1 MKQMEHSYKGEEKF
15 LVNDLKTIVSK
26 ARSKAFAA
34 VNYSLVERNW
44 RIGKRIVEEEQNGE
58 ARAEYGKHIIEVASA
73 ALTEEFGK
81 GFSETNLINFKK
93 FFLLFKELEI
103 HQTVSEEFRKQ
114 VLHLLPWSHYERLI
128 RVEDKKAREWYA
140 KEAYEQGWSFRT
152 LNRNINTLYYER
164 LLMSKKKQPVVN
176 EMQDKTKAYQQDKL
190 EYIKSPVVLEFLG
203 LPEDTSLAESKLETA
218 IINNLEKFLMEMG
231 KGYALVARQQHIRTE
246 ENDYYIDLVFYNYL
260 IKSFILVDLKV
271 NRITYQ
277 DVGQMDMYLQMYDK
291 MKKGPDDNP
300 TIGIILCTETD
311 SDVARYSTLAK
322 NDQMFAAKYKLYLP
336 DKEDLRREI
345 ERQKELYLMAH
356 PEETGISVTNGYA
369 QPDSC
374 FMFAYDLEQDKLLW
388 RSADQSYNSMN
399 FVVKGDVILCGY
411 GFTAEDDYLYQ
422 INRNTGEIL
431 DRLELKK
438 MPDLLVEQDGKLYV
452 HTYSYDYVIDF

>member
-1 MKQMEHSYKGEEKF
+1 MKQPDKKYNDEDNM
-15 LVNDLKTIVSK
+15 LVNDLRSIVSK

-44 RIGKRIVEEEQNGE
+44 RIGQRIVEQEQNG
-58 ARAEYGKHIIEVASA
+58 ASRAEYGKHVIEIASA
-73 ALTEEFGK
+73 ALTKEFGK
-81 GFSETNLINFKK
+81 GFSETNIMNFKK
-93 FFLLFKELEI
+93 FYLKFKELTI
-103 HQTVSEEFRKQ
+103 PQTLSEEFKKQ
-114 VLHLLPWSHYERLI
+114 KQQTLSAESSLFPQKGQTAPAQSELRLLPWSHYERLI

-140 KEAYEQGWSFRT
+140 KEAFEQGWSYRT

-164 LLMSKKKQPVVN
+164 LLMSTKKQPVVK

-356 PEETGISVTNGYA
+356 PEEN
-369 QPDSC
+369 
-374 FMFAYDLEQDKLLW
+374 EK
-388 RSADQSYNSMN
+388 
-399 FVVKGDVILCGY
+399 
-411 GFTAEDDYLYQ
+411 E
-422 INRNTGEIL
+422 
-431 DRLELKK
+431 
-438 MPDLLVEQDGKLYV
+438 
-452 HTYSYDYVIDF
+452 

>member
-1 MKQMEHSYKGEEKF
+1 MKQPRKKYNDEDNM
-15 LVNDLKTIVSK
+15 LVNDLRSIVSK

-44 RIGKRIVEEEQNGE
+44 RIGQRIVEQEQNG
-58 ARAEYGKHIIEVASA
+58 ASRAEYGKHVIEIASA

-81 GFSETNLINFKK
+81 GFSYTNIANYKRFYLTFNNLQI
-93 FFLLFKELEI
+93 L
-103 HQTVSEEFRKQ
+103 QTVSEEFNNPIQQTLPAKSSAPHKEDKAESTQSELR
-114 VLHLLPWSHYERLI
+114 LLPWSHYERLI

-140 KEAYEQGWSFRT
+140 KEAFEQGWSFRT

-164 LLMSKKKQPVVN
+164 LLMSKKKQPVVD

-345 ERQKELYLMAH
+345 ERKEDGTGGA
-356 PEETGISVTNGYA
+356 EERGA
-369 QPDSC
+369 KE
-374 FMFAYDLEQDKLLW
+374 AL
-388 RSADQSYNSMN
+388 
-399 FVVKGDVILCGY
+399 
-411 GFTAEDDYLYQ
+411 
-422 INRNTGEIL
+422 
-431 DRLELKK
+431 
-438 MPDLLVEQDGKLYV
+438 
-452 HTYSYDYVIDF
+452 

>member
-1 MKQMEHSYKGEEKF
+1 MKEPGKKYNDEDNV
-15 LVNDLKTIVSK
+15 LVNDLRSIVSK

-44 RIGKRIVEEEQNGE
+44 RIGQRIVEQNG
-58 ARAEYGKHIIEVASA
+58 ASRAEYGKHVIEIASA

-81 GFSETNLINFKK
+81 GFSYTNIANYKRFYLTFNNLQI
-93 FFLLFKELEI
+93 L
-103 HQTVSEEFRKQ
+103 QTVSEEFNNPIQQTLPAKSSTPHKEDKAESTQSELR
-114 VLHLLPWSHYERLI
+114 LLPWSHYERLI

-140 KEAYEQGWSFRT
+140 KEAFEQGWSFRT

-356 PEETGISVTNGYA
+356 PEEN
-369 QPDSC
+369 
-374 FMFAYDLEQDKLLW
+374 DK
-388 RSADQSYNSMN
+388 
-399 FVVKGDVILCGY
+399 
-411 GFTAEDDYLYQ
+411 E
-422 INRNTGEIL
+422 
-431 DRLELKK
+431 
-438 MPDLLVEQDGKLYV
+438 
-452 HTYSYDYVIDF
+452 

>member
-1 MKQMEHSYKGEEKF
+1 MKEPGKKYNDEDNM
-15 LVNDLKTIVSK
+15 LVNDLRSIVSK

-44 RIGKRIVEEEQNGE
+44 RIGQRIVEEEQNG
-58 ARAEYGKHIIEVASA
+58 ASRAEYGKHVIEVASA
-73 ALTEEFGK
+73 ALTKEFGK
-81 GFSETNLINFKK
+81 GFSETNIMNFKK
-93 FFLLFKELEI
+93 FYLKFKELTI
-103 HQTVSEEFRKQ
+103 PQTLSEEFKKQ
-114 VLHLLPWSHYERLI
+114 KHQTLSDESSLLPQKGQTQPAQFELRLLPWSHYERLI

-140 KEAYEQGWSFRT
+140 KEAFNEGWSYRT

-164 LLMSKKKQPVVN
+164 LLMSTKKQPVVD

-203 LPEDTSLAESKLETA
+203 LPEDTSLAESKLEIA

-345 ERQKELYLMAH
+345 ERQKELYLTAH
-356 PEETGISVTNGYA
+356 PEEN
-369 QPDSC
+369 
-374 FMFAYDLEQDKLLW
+374 DK
-388 RSADQSYNSMN
+388 
-399 FVVKGDVILCGY
+399 
-411 GFTAEDDYLYQ
+411 E
-422 INRNTGEIL
+422 
-431 DRLELKK
+431 
-438 MPDLLVEQDGKLYV
+438 
-452 HTYSYDYVIDF
+452 

>member
-1 MKQMEHSYKGEEKF
+1 MKQPGKKYNDEDNM
-15 LVNDLKTIVSK
+15 LVNDLRSIVSK

-44 RIGKRIVEEEQNGE
+44 RIGQRIVEQEQNG
-58 ARAEYGKHIIEVASA
+58 ASRAEYGKHVIEVASA

-81 GFSETNLINFKK
+81 GFSETNIINFKK
-93 FFLLFKELEI
+93 FYLKFKELTI
-103 HQTVSEEFRKQ
+103 PQTLSEEFKKQ
-114 VLHLLPWSHYERLI
+114 KHQTLSDESSLLPQKGQTQPAQFELRLLPWSHYERLI

-140 KEAYEQGWSFRT
+140 KEAFNEGWSFRT

-164 LLMSKKKQPVVN
+164 LLMSTKKQPVVD

-356 PEETGISVTNGYA
+356 PEEN
-369 QPDSC
+369 
-374 FMFAYDLEQDKLLW
+374 EK
-388 RSADQSYNSMN
+388 
-399 FVVKGDVILCGY
+399 
-411 GFTAEDDYLYQ
+411 E
-422 INRNTGEIL
+422 
-431 DRLELKK
+431 
-438 MPDLLVEQDGKLYV
+438 
-452 HTYSYDYVIDF
+452 

>member
-1 MKQMEHSYKGEEKF
+1 MKQPSKKYNDEDNM
-15 LVNDLKTIVSK
+15 LVNDLRSIVSK

-44 RIGKRIVEEEQNGE
+44 RIGQRIVEEEQNG
-58 ARAEYGKHIIEVASA
+58 ASRAEYGKHVIEVASA

-81 GFSETNLINFKK
+81 GFSYTNIANYKRFYLTFNNLQI
-93 FFLLFKELEI
+93 L
-103 HQTVSEEFRKQ
+103 QTVSEEFSNPIQQTLPAKSSAPHKEDKAESAQSELR
-114 VLHLLPWSHYERLI
+114 LLPWSHYERLI

-140 KEAYEQGWSFRT
+140 KEAFEQGWSFRT

-164 LLMSKKKQPVVN
+164 LLMSKKKQPVVD

-345 ERQKELYLMAH
+345 ERQKELYQMAH
-356 PEETGISVTNGYA
+356 PEEN
-369 QPDSC
+369 
-374 FMFAYDLEQDKLLW
+374 DK
-388 RSADQSYNSMN
+388 
-399 FVVKGDVILCGY
+399 
-411 GFTAEDDYLYQ
+411 E
-422 INRNTGEIL
+422 
-431 DRLELKK
+431 
-438 MPDLLVEQDGKLYV
+438 
-452 HTYSYDYVIDF
+452 

>member
-1 MKQMEHSYKGEEKF
+1 MKQPRKKYNDEDNM
-15 LVNDLKTIVSK
+15 LVNDLRSIVSK

-44 RIGKRIVEEEQNGE
+44 RIGQRIVEQEQNG
-58 ARAEYGKHIIEVASA
+58 ASRAEYGKHVIEIASA

-81 GFSETNLINFKK
+81 GFSETNIMNFKK
-93 FFLLFKELEI
+93 FYLKFKELTI
-103 HQTVSEEFRKQ
+103 PQTLSEEFKKQ
-114 VLHLLPWSHYERLI
+114 KHQTLSDESSLLPQKGQTQSAQFELRLLPWSHYERLI

-140 KEAYEQGWSFRT
+140 KEAFEQGWSFRT

-291 MKKGPDDNP
+291 MRKGPDDNP

-356 PEETGISVTNGYA
+356 PEEN
-369 QPDSC
+369 
-374 FMFAYDLEQDKLLW
+374 DK
-388 RSADQSYNSMN
+388 
-399 FVVKGDVILCGY
+399 
-411 GFTAEDDYLYQ
+411 E
-422 INRNTGEIL
+422 
-431 DRLELKK
+431 
-438 MPDLLVEQDGKLYV
+438 
-452 HTYSYDYVIDF
+452 

>member
-1 MKQMEHSYKGEEKF
+1 MKEPGKKYNDEDNM
-15 LVNDLKTIVSK
+15 LVNDLRSIVSK

-44 RIGKRIVEEEQNGE
+44 RIGQRIVEQEQNG
-58 ARAEYGKHIIEVASA
+58 ASRAEYGKHVIEIASA

-81 GFSETNLINFKK
+81 GFSETNIMNFKK
-93 FFLLFKELEI
+93 FYLKFKELTI
-103 HQTVSEEFRKQ
+103 PQTLSEEFKKQ
-114 VLHLLPWSHYERLI
+114 KHQTLSDEFSLLPQKGQTQSAQFELRLLPWSHYERLI

-140 KEAYEQGWSFRT
+140 KEVFEQGWSFRT

-356 PEETGISVTNGYA
+356 PEEN
-369 QPDSC
+369 
-374 FMFAYDLEQDKLLW
+374 DK
-388 RSADQSYNSMN
+388 
-399 FVVKGDVILCGY
+399 
-411 GFTAEDDYLYQ
+411 E
-422 INRNTGEIL
+422 
-431 DRLELKK
+431 
-438 MPDLLVEQDGKLYV
+438 
-452 HTYSYDYVIDF
+452 

>member
-1 MKQMEHSYKGEEKF
+1 MKQLNKKYNDEDNM
-15 LVNDLKTIVSK
+15 LVNDLRSIVSK

-44 RIGKRIVEEEQNGE
+44 RIGQRIVEQEQNG
-58 ARAEYGKHIIEVASA
+58 ASRAEYGKHVIEIASA
-73 ALTEEFGK
+73 ALTKEFGK
-81 GFSETNLINFKK
+81 GFSETNIMNFKK
-93 FFLLFKELEI
+93 FYLKFKELTI
-103 HQTVSEEFRKQ
+103 PQTLSEEFKKQ
-114 VLHLLPWSHYERLI
+114 KQQTLSAESSLFPQKGQTAPDQSELHLLPWSHYERLI

-140 KEAYEQGWSFRT
+140 KEAFNEGWSYRT

-164 LLMSKKKQPVVN
+164 LLMSKKKQPVID
-176 EMQDKTKAYQQDKL
+176 EMKEKTKNFQQDKL

-231 KGYALVARQQHIRTE
+231 KGYALVARQQHIQTE

-356 PEETGISVTNGYA
+356 PEEN
-369 QPDSC
+369 
-374 FMFAYDLEQDKLLW
+374 DK
-388 RSADQSYNSMN
+388 
-399 FVVKGDVILCGY
+399 
-411 GFTAEDDYLYQ
+411 E
-422 INRNTGEIL
+422 
-431 DRLELKK
+431 
-438 MPDLLVEQDGKLYV
+438 
-452 HTYSYDYVIDF
+452 

>member
-1 MKQMEHSYKGEEKF
+1 MKEPGKKYNDEDNI
-15 LVNDLKTIVSK
+15 LVNDLRSIVSK
-26 ARSKAFAA
+26 ARNKAFTA

-44 RIGKRIVEEEQNGE
+44 RIGQRIVEQEQNG
-58 ARAEYGKHIIEVASA
+58 ASRAEYGKHVIEVASS

-81 GFSETNLINFKK
+81 GFSYTNIANYKRFYLTFSDLQI
-93 FFLLFKELEI
+93 L
-103 HQTVSEEFRKQ
+103 QTVSEEFNNPIQEAHPAESSAPPKEGKGVSAQFELR
-114 VLHLLPWSHYERLI
+114 LLPWSHYERLI

-140 KEAYEQGWSFRT
+140 KEAFNEGWSYRT

-164 LLMSKKKQPVVN
+164 LLMSTKKQPVVD

-356 PEETGISVTNGYA
+356 PEEN
-369 QPDSC
+369 
-374 FMFAYDLEQDKLLW
+374 
-388 RSADQSYNSMN
+388 
-399 FVVKGDVILCGY
+399 
-411 GFTAEDDYLYQ
+411 
-422 INRNTGEIL
+422 
-431 DRLELKK
+431 KK
-438 MPDLLVEQDGKLYV
+438 E
-452 HTYSYDYVIDF
+452 

>member
-1 MKQMEHSYKGEEKF
+1 MKEPSKKYNDEDNM
-15 LVNDLKTIVSK
+15 LVNDLRSIVSK

-44 RIGKRIVEEEQNGE
+44 RIGQRIVEEEQNG
-58 ARAEYGKHIIEVASA
+58 ASRAEYGKHVIEVASA
-73 ALTEEFGK
+73 ALTKEFGK
-81 GFSETNLINFKK
+81 GFSETNIMNFKK
-93 FFLLFKELEI
+93 FYLKFKELTI
-103 HQTVSEEFRKQ
+103 PQTLSEEFKKQ
-114 VLHLLPWSHYERLI
+114 KHQTLSDESSLLPQKGQTQPAQFELRLLPWSHYERLI
-128 RVEDKKAREWYA
+128 RVEDKQAREWYA
-140 KEAYEQGWSFRT
+140 KEAFNEGWSYRT

-164 LLMSKKKQPVVN
+164 LLMSTKKQPVVD

-356 PEETGISVTNGYA
+356 PEEN
-369 QPDSC
+369 
-374 FMFAYDLEQDKLLW
+374 DK
-388 RSADQSYNSMN
+388 
-399 FVVKGDVILCGY
+399 
-411 GFTAEDDYLYQ
+411 E
-422 INRNTGEIL
+422 
-431 DRLELKK
+431 
-438 MPDLLVEQDGKLYV
+438 
-452 HTYSYDYVIDF
+452 

>member
-1 MKQMEHSYKGEEKF
+1 MKEPEKKYNDEDNM
-15 LVNDLKTIVSK
+15 LVNDLRSIVSK

-44 RIGKRIVEEEQNGE
+44 RIGQRIVEKEQNG
-58 ARAEYGKHIIEVASA
+58 ASRAEYGKHVIEVASA
-73 ALTEEFGK
+73 ALTKEFGK
-81 GFSETNLINFKK
+81 GFSETNIMNFKK
-93 FFLLFKELEI
+93 FYLKFKELTI
-103 HQTVSEEFRKQ
+103 PQTVSEEFKKQ
-114 VLHLLPWSHYERLI
+114 KQQTLSDELSSHFQKGQTPPAQFELRLLPWSHYERLI

-140 KEAYEQGWSFRT
+140 KEAFEQGWSFRT

-356 PEETGISVTNGYA
+356 PEEN
-369 QPDSC
+369 
-374 FMFAYDLEQDKLLW
+374 DK
-388 RSADQSYNSMN
+388 
-399 FVVKGDVILCGY
+399 
-411 GFTAEDDYLYQ
+411 E
-422 INRNTGEIL
+422 
-431 DRLELKK
+431 
-438 MPDLLVEQDGKLYV
+438 
-452 HTYSYDYVIDF
+452 

>member
-1 MKQMEHSYKGEEKF
+1 MKEPGKKYNDEDNM
-15 LVNDLKTIVSK
+15 LVNDLRSIVSK

-44 RIGKRIVEEEQNGE
+44 RIGQRIVEEEQNG
-58 ARAEYGKHIIEVASA
+58 ASRAEYGKHVIEVASA
-73 ALTEEFGK
+73 ALTKEFGK
-81 GFSETNLINFKK
+81 GFSETNIMNFKK
-93 FFLLFKELEI
+93 FYLKFKELTI
-103 HQTVSEEFRKQ
+103 PQTLSEEFKKQ
-114 VLHLLPWSHYERLI
+114 KHQTLSDESSLLPQKGQTQPAQFELRLLPWSHYERLI

-140 KEAYEQGWSFRT
+140 KEAFNEGWSYRT

-164 LLMSKKKQPVVN
+164 LLMSTKKQPVVD

-291 MKKGPDDNP
+291 MKKGSDDNP

-356 PEETGISVTNGYA
+356 PEEN
-369 QPDSC
+369 
-374 FMFAYDLEQDKLLW
+374 DK
-388 RSADQSYNSMN
+388 
-399 FVVKGDVILCGY
+399 
-411 GFTAEDDYLYQ
+411 E
-422 INRNTGEIL
+422 
-431 DRLELKK
+431 
-438 MPDLLVEQDGKLYV
+438 
-452 HTYSYDYVIDF
+452 

>member
-1 MKQMEHSYKGEEKF
+1 MKEPEKKYNDEDNM
-15 LVNDLKTIVSK
+15 LVNDLRSIVSK

-44 RIGKRIVEEEQNGE
+44 RIGQRIVEEEQNG
-58 ARAEYGKHIIEVASA
+58 ASRAEYGKHVIEVASA
-73 ALTEEFGK
+73 ALTKEFGK
-81 GFSETNLINFKK
+81 GFSETNIMNFKK
-93 FFLLFKELEI
+93 FYLKFKELTI
-103 HQTVSEEFRKQ
+103 PQTLSEEFKKQ
-114 VLHLLPWSHYERLI
+114 KHQTLSDESSLLPQKGQTPPAQFELRLLPWSHYERLI

-140 KEAYEQGWSFRT
+140 KEAFNEGWSYRT

-164 LLMSKKKQPVVN
+164 LLMSKKKRPVVD

-322 NDQMFAAKYKLYLP
+322 NDQMFAAKYKFYLP

-356 PEETGISVTNGYA
+356 PEEN
-369 QPDSC
+369 
-374 FMFAYDLEQDKLLW
+374 DK
-388 RSADQSYNSMN
+388 
-399 FVVKGDVILCGY
+399 
-411 GFTAEDDYLYQ
+411 E
-422 INRNTGEIL
+422 
-431 DRLELKK
+431 
-438 MPDLLVEQDGKLYV
+438 
-452 HTYSYDYVIDF
+452 

>member
-26 ARSKAFAA
+26 ARSKAFAT

-81 GFSETNLINFKK
+81 GFSETNIRTFRK
-93 FFLLFKELEI
+93 FFLIFRNLEI
-103 HQTVSEEFRKQ
+103 QQTVSAESNLPKQ
-114 VLHLLPWSHYERLI
+114 QTLSDNLSSHFQKGQTPPAQFKLRLLPWSHYERLI
-128 RVEDKKAREWYA
+128 RIEDKRARDWYA
-140 KEAYEQGWSFRT
+140 KEAFKQGWSYRT
-152 LNRNINTLYYER
+152 LSRNINTLYYER
-164 LLMSKKKQPVVN
+164 LLMSKDKAPVEKEMKEKTN
-176 EMQDKTKAYQQDKL
+176 EFQQDKL
-190 EYIKSPVVLEFLG
+190 EYIKSPVVMEFLG
-203 LPEDTSLAESKLETA
+203 LPSDSSLKESKLESA
-218 IINNLEKFLMEMG
+218 IIDNLEKFLMEMG

-291 MKKGPDDNP
+291 KKKGPDDNP

-356 PEETGISVTNGYA
+356 PEEN
-369 QPDSC
+369 
-374 FMFAYDLEQDKLLW
+374 DK
-388 RSADQSYNSMN
+388 
-399 FVVKGDVILCGY
+399 
-411 GFTAEDDYLYQ
+411 E
-422 INRNTGEIL
+422 
-431 DRLELKK
+431 
-438 MPDLLVEQDGKLYV
+438 
-452 HTYSYDYVIDF
+452 

>member
-1 MKQMEHSYKGEEKF
+1 MKQPGKKYNDEDNM
-15 LVNDLKTIVSK
+15 LVNDLRSIVSK

-44 RIGKRIVEEEQNGE
+44 RIGQRIVEQEQNG
-58 ARAEYGKHIIEVASA
+58 ASRAEYGKHVIEIASA
-73 ALTEEFGK
+73 ALTKEFGK
-81 GFSETNLINFKK
+81 GFSETNITNFKK
-93 FFLLFKELEI
+93 FYLKFKELAI
-103 HQTVSEEFRKQ
+103 LQTVSEEFKKQ
-114 VLHLLPWSHYERLI
+114 KQQTQSDESSLLPQKGQTASAQFELRLLPWSHYERLI

-140 KEAYEQGWSFRT
+140 KEAFEQGWSFRT

-164 LLMSKKKQPVVN
+164 LLMSKKKQPVVD
-176 EMQDKTKAYQQDKL
+176 EMQDKTKIYQQDKL
-190 EYIKSPVVLEFLG
+190 EYIKTPVVLEFLG

-291 MKKGPDDNP
+291 MRKGPDDNP

-356 PEETGISVTNGYA
+356 PEEN
-369 QPDSC
+369 
-374 FMFAYDLEQDKLLW
+374 DK
-388 RSADQSYNSMN
+388 
-399 FVVKGDVILCGY
+399 
-411 GFTAEDDYLYQ
+411 E
-422 INRNTGEIL
+422 
-431 DRLELKK
+431 
-438 MPDLLVEQDGKLYV
+438 
-452 HTYSYDYVIDF
+452 

>member
-1 MKQMEHSYKGEEKF
+1 MKQPRKKYNDEDNM
-15 LVNDLKTIVSK
+15 LVNDLRSIVSK

-44 RIGKRIVEEEQNGE
+44 RIGQRIVEQEQNG
-58 ARAEYGKHIIEVASA
+58 ASRAEYGKHVIEVASA

-81 GFSETNLINFKK
+81 GFSETNIMNFKK
-93 FFLLFKELEI
+93 FYLKFKELTI
-103 HQTVSEEFRKQ
+103 PQTLSEEFKKQ
-114 VLHLLPWSHYERLI
+114 KQQTLSDELSSHFQKGQTPPAQFELRLLPWSHYERLI

-140 KEAYEQGWSFRT
+140 KEAFEQGWSFRT

-164 LLMSKKKQPVVN
+164 LLMSKKKQPVVD

-345 ERQKELYLMAH
+345 ERQKELYQMAH
-356 PEETGISVTNGYA
+356 PEEN
-369 QPDSC
+369 
-374 FMFAYDLEQDKLLW
+374 DK
-388 RSADQSYNSMN
+388 
-399 FVVKGDVILCGY
+399 
-411 GFTAEDDYLYQ
+411 E
-422 INRNTGEIL
+422 
-431 DRLELKK
+431 
-438 MPDLLVEQDGKLYV
+438 
-452 HTYSYDYVIDF
+452 

>member
-1 MKQMEHSYKGEEKF
+1 MQEPGKKYNDEDNM
-15 LVNDLKTIVSK
+15 LVNDLRSIVSK

-44 RIGKRIVEEEQNGE
+44 RIGQRIVEEEQNG
-58 ARAEYGKHIIEVASA
+58 ASRAEYGKHVIEVASA

-81 GFSETNLINFKK
+81 GFSKTNIMNFKK
-93 FFLLFKELEI
+93 FYLKFKELTI
-103 HQTVSEEFRKQ
+103 PQTVSEEFKKQ
-114 VLHLLPWSHYERLI
+114 KHQTLSDESSLLPQKGQTPPAQFELRFLPWSHYERLI

-140 KEAYEQGWSFRT
+140 KEAFEQGWSFRT

-356 PEETGISVTNGYA
+356 PEEN
-369 QPDSC
+369 
-374 FMFAYDLEQDKLLW
+374 DK
-388 RSADQSYNSMN
+388 
-399 FVVKGDVILCGY
+399 
-411 GFTAEDDYLYQ
+411 E
-422 INRNTGEIL
+422 
-431 DRLELKK
+431 
-438 MPDLLVEQDGKLYV
+438 
-452 HTYSYDYVIDF
+452 

>member
-1 MKQMEHSYKGEEKF
+1 MKEPSKKYNDEDNM
-15 LVNDLKTIVSK
+15 LVNDLRSIVSK

-44 RIGKRIVEEEQNGE
+44 RIGQRIVEEEQNGTS
-58 ARAEYGKHIIEVASA
+58 RAEYGKHVIEVASA
-73 ALTEEFGK
+73 ALTKEFGK
-81 GFSETNLINFKK
+81 GFSYTNIANYKRFYLTFSDLQI
-93 FFLLFKELEI
+93 L
-103 HQTVSEEFRKQ
+103 QTVSEEFKKQ
-114 VLHLLPWSHYERLI
+114 KHQTLSDESSLLPQKGQTQPAQFELRLLPWSHYERLI

-140 KEAYEQGWSFRT
+140 KEAFEQGWSYRT

-164 LLMSKKKQPVVN
+164 LLMSTKKQPVVD

-203 LPEDTSLAESKLETA
+203 LPEDTSFAESKLETA

-300 TIGIILCTETD
+300 TIGIILCSETD
-311 SDVARYSTLAK
+311 SDVVRYSTLAK

-336 DKEDLRREI
+336 NEEDLRREI
-345 ERQKELYLMAH
+345 ERQKELFLMAH
-356 PEETGISVTNGYA
+356 PDEN
-369 QPDSC
+369 
-374 FMFAYDLEQDKLLW
+374 DK
-388 RSADQSYNSMN
+388 
-399 FVVKGDVILCGY
+399 IL
-411 GFTAEDDYLYQ
+411 
-422 INRNTGEIL
+422 
-431 DRLELKK
+431 
-438 MPDLLVEQDGKLYV
+438 
-452 HTYSYDYVIDF
+452 

>member
-1 MKQMEHSYKGEEKF
+1 MKQPGKKYNDEDNM
-15 LVNDLKTIVSK
+15 LVNDLRSIVSK

-44 RIGKRIVEEEQNGE
+44 RIGQRIVEQEQNG
-58 ARAEYGKHIIEVASA
+58 ASRAEYGKHVIEIASA

-81 GFSETNLINFKK
+81 GFSYTNIANYKRFYLTFNNLQI
-93 FFLLFKELEI
+93 L
-103 HQTVSEEFRKQ
+103 QTVSEEFNNPIQQTLPAKSSTPHKEDKAESTQSELR
-114 VLHLLPWSHYERLI
+114 LLPWSHYERLI

-140 KEAYEQGWSFRT
+140 KEAFNEGWSYRT
-152 LNRNINTLYYER
+152 LHRNINTLYYER

-356 PEETGISVTNGYA
+356 PEEN
-369 QPDSC
+369 
-374 FMFAYDLEQDKLLW
+374 DK
-388 RSADQSYNSMN
+388 
-399 FVVKGDVILCGY
+399 
-411 GFTAEDDYLYQ
+411 E
-422 INRNTGEIL
+422 
-431 DRLELKK
+431 
-438 MPDLLVEQDGKLYV
+438 
-452 HTYSYDYVIDF
+452 

>member
-1 MKQMEHSYKGEEKF
+1 MKEPEKKYDDEDNM
-15 LVNDLKTIVSK
+15 LVNDLRSIVSK

-44 RIGKRIVEEEQNGE
+44 RIGQRIVEQEQNG
-58 ARAEYGKHIIEVASA
+58 ASRAEYGKHVIEVASA

-81 GFSETNLINFKK
+81 GFSYTNIANYKRFYLTFNNLQI
-93 FFLLFKELEI
+93 L
-103 HQTVSEEFRKQ
+103 QTVSEEFNNPIQQTLPAKSSAPHKEDKAESAQSELR
-114 VLHLLPWSHYERLI
+114 LLPWSHYERLI

-140 KEAYEQGWSFRT
+140 KEAFEQGWSYRT

-164 LLMSKKKQPVVN
+164 LLMSTKKQPVVD

-291 MKKGPDDNP
+291 IKKGPDDNP

-356 PEETGISVTNGYA
+356 PEEN
-369 QPDSC
+369 
-374 FMFAYDLEQDKLLW
+374 DK
-388 RSADQSYNSMN
+388 
-399 FVVKGDVILCGY
+399 
-411 GFTAEDDYLYQ
+411 E
-422 INRNTGEIL
+422 
-431 DRLELKK
+431 
-438 MPDLLVEQDGKLYV
+438 
-452 HTYSYDYVIDF
+452 

>member
-1 MKQMEHSYKGEEKF
+1 MKQPRKKYNDEDNM
-15 LVNDLKTIVSK
+15 LVNDLRSIVSK

-44 RIGKRIVEEEQNGE
+44 RIGQRIVEQEQNG
-58 ARAEYGKHIIEVASA
+58 ASRAEYGKHVIEIASA

-81 GFSETNLINFKK
+81 GFSETNIMNFKK
-93 FFLLFKELEI
+93 FYLKFKELTI
-103 HQTVSEEFRKQ
+103 PQTLSEEFKKQ
-114 VLHLLPWSHYERLI
+114 KHQTLSDESSLLPQKGQTQSAQFELRLLPWSHYERLI

-140 KEAYEQGWSFRT
+140 KEAFEQGWSFRT

-246 ENDYYIDLVFYNYL
+246 ENDYYIDLAFYNYL

-336 DKEDLRREI
+336 DKEDLKREI

-356 PEETGISVTNGYA
+356 PEEN
-369 QPDSC
+369 
-374 FMFAYDLEQDKLLW
+374 DK
-388 RSADQSYNSMN
+388 
-399 FVVKGDVILCGY
+399 
-411 GFTAEDDYLYQ
+411 E
-422 INRNTGEIL
+422 
-431 DRLELKK
+431 
-438 MPDLLVEQDGKLYV
+438 
-452 HTYSYDYVIDF
+452 

>member
-44 RIGKRIVEEEQNGE
+44 RIGKRIVEEEQNG
-58 ARAEYGKHIIEVASA
+58 ASRAEYGKHIIEVASA

-81 GFSETNLINFKK
+81 GFSVTTLRFFRRFYLKFSNLQI
-93 FFLLFKELEI
+93 
-103 HQTVSEEFRKQ
+103 QRTVSVEFNASIQQTPSEELSNNLQHVQKAGI
-114 VLHLLPWSHYERLI
+114 HLLPWSHYELLI
-128 RVEDKKAREWYA
+128 RIEDKQARDWYA
-140 KEAYEQGWSFRT
+140 KEAFEQGWSYRT

-164 LLMSKKKQPVVN
+164 LLMSKDKAPVEKEMKEKTN
-176 EMQDKTKAYQQDKL
+176 EFQQDKL
-190 EYIKSPVVLEFLG
+190 EYIKSPVVMEFLG
-203 LPEDTSLAESKLETA
+203 LPSDSSLKESKLESA
-218 IINNLEKFLMEMG
+218 IIDNLEKFLMEMG

-356 PEETGISVTNGYA
+356 PEEN
-369 QPDSC
+369 
-374 FMFAYDLEQDKLLW
+374 DK
-388 RSADQSYNSMN
+388 
-399 FVVKGDVILCGY
+399 
-411 GFTAEDDYLYQ
+411 E
-422 INRNTGEIL
+422 
-431 DRLELKK
+431 
-438 MPDLLVEQDGKLYV
+438 
-452 HTYSYDYVIDF
+452 

>member
-1 MKQMEHSYKGEEKF
+1 MKQPGKKYNDEDNM
-15 LVNDLKTIVSK
+15 LVNDLRSIVSK

-44 RIGKRIVEEEQNGE
+44 RIGQRIVEEEQNG
-58 ARAEYGKHIIEVASA
+58 ASRAEYGKHVIEVASA
-73 ALTEEFGK
+73 ALTKEFGK
-81 GFSETNLINFKK
+81 GFSETNIMNFKK
-93 FFLLFKELEI
+93 FYLKFKELTI
-103 HQTVSEEFRKQ
+103 PQTLSEEFKKQ
-114 VLHLLPWSHYERLI
+114 KHQTLSDESSLLPQKGQTQSTQSELRLLPWSHYERLI

-140 KEAYEQGWSFRT
+140 KEAFEQGWSFRT

-164 LLMSKKKQPVVN
+164 LLMSKKKRPVVD

-203 LPEDTSLAESKLETA
+203 LPEDTSFAESKLETA

-356 PEETGISVTNGYA
+356 PEEN
-369 QPDSC
+369 
-374 FMFAYDLEQDKLLW
+374 DK
-388 RSADQSYNSMN
+388 
-399 FVVKGDVILCGY
+399 
-411 GFTAEDDYLYQ
+411 E
-422 INRNTGEIL
+422 
-431 DRLELKK
+431 
-438 MPDLLVEQDGKLYV
+438 
-452 HTYSYDYVIDF
+452 

>member
-1 MKQMEHSYKGEEKF
+1 MKEPGKKYNDEDNM
-15 LVNDLKTIVSK
+15 LVNDLRSIVSK

-44 RIGKRIVEEEQNGE
+44 RIGQRIVEEEQNG
-58 ARAEYGKHIIEVASA
+58 ASRAEYGKHVIEVASA

-81 GFSETNLINFKK
+81 GFSYTNIANYKRFYLTFSDLQI
-93 FFLLFKELEI
+93 L
-103 HQTVSEEFRKQ
+103 QTLSEEFKKQ
-114 VLHLLPWSHYERLI
+114 KHQTLSDESSLLPQKGQTPPAQFELRLLPWSHYERLI

-140 KEAYEQGWSFRT
+140 KEAFNEGWSYRT

-231 KGYALVARQQHIRTE
+231 KGYALVSRQQHIRTE

-356 PEETGISVTNGYA
+356 PEEN
-369 QPDSC
+369 
-374 FMFAYDLEQDKLLW
+374 DK
-388 RSADQSYNSMN
+388 
-399 FVVKGDVILCGY
+399 
-411 GFTAEDDYLYQ
+411 E
-422 INRNTGEIL
+422 
-431 DRLELKK
+431 
-438 MPDLLVEQDGKLYV
+438 
-452 HTYSYDYVIDF
+452 

>member
-1 MKQMEHSYKGEEKF
+1 MKQMEHSYKGGEKF

-81 GFSETNLINFKK
+81 GFSETNIMNFKK
-93 FFLLFKELEI
+93 FYLKFKELTI
-103 HQTVSEEFRKQ
+103 PQTESEEFKKQ
-114 VLHLLPWSHYERLI
+114 KQQTLSDELSSHFQKGQTPPAQFELRLLPWSHYERLI
-128 RVEDKKAREWYA
+128 RIEDKRARDWYA
-140 KEAYEQGWSFRT
+140 KEAFEQGWSYRT
-152 LNRNINTLYYER
+152 LSRNINTLYYER
-164 LLMSKKKQPVVN
+164 LLMSKDKAPVEKEMKEKTN
-176 EMQDKTKAYQQDKL
+176 EFQQDKL
-190 EYIKSPVVLEFLG
+190 EYIKSPVVMEFLG
-203 LPEDTSLAESKLETA
+203 LPSDSSLKESKLESA
-218 IINNLEKFLMEMG
+218 IIDNLEKFLMEMG

-356 PEETGISVTNGYA
+356 PEEN
-369 QPDSC
+369 
-374 FMFAYDLEQDKLLW
+374 DK
-388 RSADQSYNSMN
+388 
-399 FVVKGDVILCGY
+399 
-411 GFTAEDDYLYQ
+411 E
-422 INRNTGEIL
+422 
-431 DRLELKK
+431 
-438 MPDLLVEQDGKLYV
+438 
-452 HTYSYDYVIDF
+452 

>member
-1 MKQMEHSYKGEEKF
+1 MKEPGKKYNDEDNM
-15 LVNDLKTIVSK
+15 LVNDLRSIVSK

-44 RIGKRIVEEEQNGE
+44 RIGQRIVEQNG
-58 ARAEYGKHIIEVASA
+58 ASRAEYGKHVIEIASA

-81 GFSETNLINFKK
+81 GFSYTNIANYKRFYLTFNNLQI
-93 FFLLFKELEI
+93 L
-103 HQTVSEEFRKQ
+103 QTVSEEFKKQ
-114 VLHLLPWSHYERLI
+114 KHQTLSDESSLLPQKDQTQSIQSELRLLPWSHYERLI
-128 RVEDKKAREWYA
+128 RVEDKQAREWYA
-140 KEAYEQGWSFRT
+140 KEAFNEGWSYRT

-300 TIGIILCTETD
+300 TIGIILCAETD

-356 PEETGISVTNGYA
+356 PEEN
-369 QPDSC
+369 
-374 FMFAYDLEQDKLLW
+374 DK
-388 RSADQSYNSMN
+388 
-399 FVVKGDVILCGY
+399 
-411 GFTAEDDYLYQ
+411 E
-422 INRNTGEIL
+422 
-431 DRLELKK
+431 
-438 MPDLLVEQDGKLYV
+438 
-452 HTYSYDYVIDF
+452 

>member
-1 MKQMEHSYKGEEKF
+1 MKEPSKKYNDEDNM
-15 LVNDLKTIVSK
+15 LVNDLRSIVSK

-44 RIGKRIVEEEQNGE
+44 RIGQRIVEEEQNG
-58 ARAEYGKHIIEVASA
+58 ASRAEYGKHVIEVASA
-73 ALTEEFGK
+73 ALTKEFGK
-81 GFSETNLINFKK
+81 GFSETNIMNFKK
-93 FFLLFKELEI
+93 FYLKFKELTI
-103 HQTVSEEFRKQ
+103 PQTPSEEFKKQ
-114 VLHLLPWSHYERLI
+114 KHQTLSDESSLLPQKGQTQPAQFELRLLPWSHYERLI

-140 KEAYEQGWSFRT
+140 KEAFNEGWSYRT

-164 LLMSKKKQPVVN
+164 LLMSTKKQPVVD

-356 PEETGISVTNGYA
+356 PEEN
-369 QPDSC
+369 
-374 FMFAYDLEQDKLLW
+374 DK
-388 RSADQSYNSMN
+388 
-399 FVVKGDVILCGY
+399 
-411 GFTAEDDYLYQ
+411 E
-422 INRNTGEIL
+422 
-431 DRLELKK
+431 
-438 MPDLLVEQDGKLYV
+438 
-452 HTYSYDYVIDF
+452 

>member
-1 MKQMEHSYKGEEKF
+1 MKEPSKKYNDEDNM
-15 LVNDLKTIVSK
+15 LVNDLRSIVSK

-44 RIGKRIVEEEQNGE
+44 RIGQRIVEEEQNG
-58 ARAEYGKHIIEVASA
+58 ASRAEYGKHVIEVASA

-81 GFSETNLINFKK
+81 GFSETNIMNFKK
-93 FFLLFKELEI
+93 FYLEFKELTI
-103 HQTVSEEFRKQ
+103 PQTLSEEFKKQ
-114 VLHLLPWSHYERLI
+114 KHQTLSDESSLLPQKGQTPPAQFELRLLPWSHYERLI
-128 RVEDKKAREWYA
+128 RVEDKQAREWYA
-140 KEAYEQGWSFRT
+140 KEAFEQGWSFRT

-164 LLMSKKKQPVVN
+164 LLMSTKKQPVVD

-356 PEETGISVTNGYA
+356 PEEN
-369 QPDSC
+369 
-374 FMFAYDLEQDKLLW
+374 EK
-388 RSADQSYNSMN
+388 
-399 FVVKGDVILCGY
+399 
-411 GFTAEDDYLYQ
+411 E
-422 INRNTGEIL
+422 
-431 DRLELKK
+431 
-438 MPDLLVEQDGKLYV
+438 
-452 HTYSYDYVIDF
+452 

>member
-1 MKQMEHSYKGEEKF
+1 MKQPRKKYNDEDNM
-15 LVNDLKTIVSK
+15 LVNDLRSIVSK

-44 RIGKRIVEEEQNGE
+44 RIGQRIVEQEQNG
-58 ARAEYGKHIIEVASA
+58 ASRAEYGKHVIEIASA

-81 GFSETNLINFKK
+81 GFSETNIMNFKK
-93 FFLLFKELEI
+93 FYLKFKELTI
-103 HQTVSEEFRKQ
+103 PQTLSEEFKKQ
-114 VLHLLPWSHYERLI
+114 KHQTLSDESSLLPQKGQTQSAQFELRLLPWSHYERLI

-140 KEAYEQGWSFRT
+140 KEAFNEGWSYRT

-164 LLMSKKKQPVVN
+164 LLMSKKKQPVVD

-291 MKKGPDDNP
+291 MKKGLDDNP

-356 PEETGISVTNGYA
+356 PEEN
-369 QPDSC
+369 
-374 FMFAYDLEQDKLLW
+374 DK
-388 RSADQSYNSMN
+388 
-399 FVVKGDVILCGY
+399 
-411 GFTAEDDYLYQ
+411 E
-422 INRNTGEIL
+422 
-431 DRLELKK
+431 
-438 MPDLLVEQDGKLYV
+438 
-452 HTYSYDYVIDF
+452 

>member
-1 MKQMEHSYKGEEKF
+1 MKEPGKKYNDEDNI
-15 LVNDLKTIVSK
+15 LVNDLRSIVSK

-44 RIGKRIVEEEQNGE
+44 RIGQRIVEEEQNG
-58 ARAEYGKHIIEVASA
+58 ASRAEYGKHVIEVASA
-73 ALTEEFGK
+73 ALTKEFGK
-81 GFSETNLINFKK
+81 GFSETNIMNFKK
-93 FFLLFKELEI
+93 FYLKFKELTI
-103 HQTVSEEFRKQ
+103 PQTLSEEFKKQ
-114 VLHLLPWSHYERLI
+114 KHQTLSNESSLLPQKGQTQSTQSELRLLPWSHYERLI

-140 KEAYEQGWSFRT
+140 KEAFEQGWSFRT

-164 LLMSKKKQPVVN
+164 LLMSKKKRPVVD

-203 LPEDTSLAESKLETA
+203 LPEDTSFAESKLETA

-356 PEETGISVTNGYA
+356 PEEN
-369 QPDSC
+369 
-374 FMFAYDLEQDKLLW
+374 DK
-388 RSADQSYNSMN
+388 
-399 FVVKGDVILCGY
+399 
-411 GFTAEDDYLYQ
+411 E
-422 INRNTGEIL
+422 
-431 DRLELKK
+431 
-438 MPDLLVEQDGKLYV
+438 
-452 HTYSYDYVIDF
+452 

>member
-1 MKQMEHSYKGEEKF
+1 MKEPEKKYDDEDNM
-15 LVNDLKTIVSK
+15 LVNDLRSIVSK

-44 RIGKRIVEEEQNGE
+44 RIGQRIVEQEQNG
-58 ARAEYGKHIIEVASA
+58 ASRAEYGKHVIEIASA

-81 GFSETNLINFKK
+81 GFSETNIMNFKK
-93 FFLLFKELEI
+93 FYLKFKELTI
-103 HQTVSEEFRKQ
+103 PQTLSEEFKKQ
-114 VLHLLPWSHYERLI
+114 KHQTLSDESSLLPQKDQTQSIQSELRLLPWSHYERLI

-140 KEAYEQGWSFRT
+140 KEAFEQGWSFRT

-164 LLMSKKKQPVVN
+164 LLMSKKKQPVVD

-356 PEETGISVTNGYA
+356 PEEN
-369 QPDSC
+369 
-374 FMFAYDLEQDKLLW
+374 DK
-388 RSADQSYNSMN
+388 
-399 FVVKGDVILCGY
+399 
-411 GFTAEDDYLYQ
+411 E
-422 INRNTGEIL
+422 
-431 DRLELKK
+431 
-438 MPDLLVEQDGKLYV
+438 
-452 HTYSYDYVIDF
+452 

>member
-1 MKQMEHSYKGEEKF
+1 MKQPGKKYNDEGNM
-15 LVNDLKTIVSK
+15 LVNDLRSIVSK

-44 RIGKRIVEEEQNGE
+44 RIGQRIVEQEQNG
-58 ARAEYGKHIIEVASA
+58 ASRAEYGKHVIEIASA

-81 GFSETNLINFKK
+81 GFSYTNIANYKRFYLTFNNLQI
-93 FFLLFKELEI
+93 L
-103 HQTVSEEFRKQ
+103 QTVSEEFNNPIQQTLPAKSSAPHKEDKAESAQSELR
-114 VLHLLPWSHYERLI
+114 LLPWSHYERLI

-140 KEAYEQGWSFRT
+140 KEAFEQGWSFRT

-164 LLMSKKKQPVVN
+164 LLMSKKKQPVVD

-291 MKKGPDDNP
+291 MRKGPDDNP

-345 ERQKELYLMAH
+345 ERQKELYLMTH
-356 PEETGISVTNGYA
+356 PEEN
-369 QPDSC
+369 
-374 FMFAYDLEQDKLLW
+374 EK
-388 RSADQSYNSMN
+388 
-399 FVVKGDVILCGY
+399 
-411 GFTAEDDYLYQ
+411 E
-422 INRNTGEIL
+422 
-431 DRLELKK
+431 
-438 MPDLLVEQDGKLYV
+438 
-452 HTYSYDYVIDF
+452 

>member
-58 ARAEYGKHIIEVASA
+58 ARAEYGKYIIEVASA

-81 GFSETNLINFKK
+81 GFSETNIRTFRK
-93 FFLLFKELEI
+93 FFLIFRNLEI
-103 HQTVSEEFRKQ
+103 QQTVSAESNLPKQ
-114 VLHLLPWSHYERLI
+114 QTLSDNLSSHFQKGQTPPAQFKLRLLPWSHYERLI

-140 KEAYEQGWSFRT
+140 KEAFEQGWSFRT

-190 EYIKSPVVLEFLG
+190 EYIKSPVALEFLG

-356 PEETGISVTNGYA
+356 PEEN
-369 QPDSC
+369 
-374 FMFAYDLEQDKLLW
+374 DK
-388 RSADQSYNSMN
+388 
-399 FVVKGDVILCGY
+399 
-411 GFTAEDDYLYQ
+411 E
-422 INRNTGEIL
+422 
-431 DRLELKK
+431 
-438 MPDLLVEQDGKLYV
+438 
-452 HTYSYDYVIDF
+452 